1 MTVLSPPRHP
11 LVDAALTEARA
22 WCAGHLIEERP
33 ALRHA
38 AAVAYEVVQHTPD
51 ASPEVV
57 AAALLHDAP
66 ECAPDDLDL
75 SNYLTETYGGRVA
88 QLVIDLHAEHQ
99 SLDTPNPRISTG
111 DVTLL
116 MLSTADQAVAFR
128 SNLHRAHTSGDM
140 AGFFGAKTGMICLL
154 GYFRRYQQAGVGVVP
169 ATLSADL
176 ASSLDQIDAAMAAFR
191 TRT

>member
-11 LVDAALTEARA
+11 LVAAALADA
-22 WCAGHLIEERP
+22 SVWCAGHLIEHRP

-38 AAVAYEVVQHTPD
+38 AAVAHEVVQHTPE

-66 ECAPDDLDL
+66 EFAPACLDL
-75 SNYLTETYGGRVA
+75 PAYLTVNYGDRVA
-88 QLVIDLHAEHQ
+88 QLVVDLHAEHE
-99 SLDTPNPRISTG
+99 SLDTPEPTISTG
-111 DVTLL
+111 DLALL

-128 SNLHRAHTSGDM
+128 SNLHRAHTSGDVP
-140 AGFFGAKTGMICLL
+140 AFFGAKTGMIRLL
-154 GYFRRYQQAGVGVVP
+154 GYFHRYQRAGVGLLP

-176 ASSLDQIDAAMAAFR
+176 AASLDQVDAAVAAFR
-191 TRT
+191 ARP